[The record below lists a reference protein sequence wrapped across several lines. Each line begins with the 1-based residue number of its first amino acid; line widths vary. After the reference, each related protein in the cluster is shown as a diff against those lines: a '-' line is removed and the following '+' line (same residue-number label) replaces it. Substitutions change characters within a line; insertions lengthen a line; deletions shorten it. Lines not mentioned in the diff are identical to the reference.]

1 MSGNPNPYRD
11 SGPWGHV
18 FIGGVRV
25 PGVIADVDGAE
36 RPEQW
41 DKQKATEKTGASTV
55 WKGTDLADAIKITT
69 SLHDQTSVDEYYRL
83 RDILRPPKSTNAP
96 PALPIVSPIIN
107 FSGITRVAYRVM
119 SPPKWVKSGGYWKG
133 VITLIDFS
141 PAEDAKTGV
150 ARVKRGRTVTEER
163 TDPNQAIKDQFN
175 RTVQKVKAVSQGGR
189 VR

>member
-25 PGVIADVDGAE
+25 PGVIAKIDGAT

-41 DKQKATEKTGASTV
+41 DKQKPTKKKGATTV
-55 WKGTDLADAIKITT
+55 WKGTDIADAITITT
-69 SLHDQTSVDEYYRL
+69 ALHDAESFDAYYAL
-83 RDILRPPKSTNAP
+83 KDALRPPKSTDAP

-107 FSGITRVAYRVM
+107 FNGITRVAYREM
-119 SPPKWVKSGGYWKG
+119 EPPEWVPAGGYWKG
-133 VITLIDFS
+133 VVVLIDFS

-150 ARVKRGRTVTEER
+150 ARVKRSRTVTEER
-163 TDPNQAIKDQFN
+163 VDPNQDVKDLFA
-175 RTVQKVKAVSQGGR
+175 RTAQRVKAASEGGR